1 MIQTGSSELSNSPQS
16 EATNSTPGLNS
27 AIFEHIVMNAQVALT
42 ITDHEGNICDINDH
56 FLKVTGYDKHELI
69 GNNCSMLSYN
79 TTPKAVYEELWQTIK
94 AGHTWQG
101 QLINR
106 RKDGSLYIADMTISH
121 FQSDSG
127 DVFYY
132 ATHKDITQQHQQNI
146 EQRNQEAIF
155 QQVLSSAP
163 IPIALVE
170 SHNRVIFG
178 NKKYF
183 QLAELLGGDPTQAFV
198 NQLNEQQRPPSIA
211 EYLGDKQHRTKTLN
225 LTTSNKNE
233 YWLDYILANVP
244 ISDISTEA
252 YFNQNC
258 SYCTVIGIIDRTK
271 EKQRVEERRLNTIVQ
286 MTNDNK
292 YVHTM
297 QEVMMAMLHQLQGPI
312 NMIGSA
318 ATILKQTNHSCP
330 GLTAMD
336 DAMASANIALSDI
349 KKAVPER
356 SREALQPV
364 NINQL
369 LSDALAI
376 STKELLEASIEVELR
391 LTPELSC
398 ISGKPYRLLLAFKQL
413 IENSVDVLN
422 MAKNDDRQLLI
433 TSKESDDEVIVS
445 IEDSGRSI
453 EPHLRH
459 KIFQPFYST
468 KPTTSSGCHGIGLA
482 IVQQVV
488 NEHSATIEV
497 ESSRRLSG
505 SVFRLI
511 FPKID
516 LAR

>member
-16 EATNSTPGLNS
+16 AATNSTSGLNS

-42 ITDHEGNICDINDH
+42 ITDHQGNICDINDH
-56 FLKVTGYDKHELI
+56 FLQVTGYSKHELI

-94 AGHTWQG
+94 AGETWQG

-106 RKDGSLYIADMTISH
+106 RKDGSLYIADLTISH
-121 FQSDSG
+121 FKSDSG
-127 DVFYY
+127 EVFYY

-163 IPIALVE
+163 ISIALVD
-170 SHNRVIFG
+170 SNNRVIFG

-183 QLAELLGGDPTQAFV
+183 QLAELLEGDPTQTFV
-198 NQLNEQQRPPSIA
+198 DKLIDQKRASSIA
-211 EYLGDKQHRTKTLN
+211 QYLGDKKHRTKTLN
-225 LTTSNKNE
+225 ITSNKRE

-252 YFNQNC
+252 YFDDSS

-271 EKQRVEERRLNTIVQ
+271 EKQRVEEKRLNTIVQ

-318 ATILKQTNHSCP
+318 TTILKQANHSCP
-330 GLTAMD
+330 GLAAMD
-336 DAMASANIALSDI
+336 DAMASANLALSDI
-349 KKAVPER
+349 KQAVPER
-356 SREALQPV
+356 NREAIQPV

-369 LSDALAI
+369 LSDSLAI
-376 STKELLEASIEVELR
+376 STKELLEASVEVELR
-391 LTPELSC
+391 LAPELSC

-413 IENSVDVLN
+413 IENSVDELN

-453 EPHLRH
+453 EPELRH

-488 NEHSATIEV
+488 NEHSASIEV
-497 ESSRRLSG
+497 ESSRRLRG